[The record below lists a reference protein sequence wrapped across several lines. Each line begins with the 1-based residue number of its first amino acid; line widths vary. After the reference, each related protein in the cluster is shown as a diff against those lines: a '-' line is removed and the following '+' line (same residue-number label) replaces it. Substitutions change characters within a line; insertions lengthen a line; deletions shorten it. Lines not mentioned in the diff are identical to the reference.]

1 MKNDYLPGKAL
12 LWFMLLY
19 HATIGVLLILSGELT
34 IKFASVALGWT
45 IEGSAE
51 LGVAGEILGCFLIAF
66 ACMLFVISTDPV
78 KYRALLTVAIVL
90 IVLRVGQRFYFSSK
104 VMEVFQ
110 VPETRYW
117 MSTGFVLLLGV
128 LLFLF
133 RQQVGREPARI

>member
-19 HATIGVLLILSGELT
+19 HASIGVLLILSGELT

-51 LGVAGEILGCFLIAF
+51 LGIAGEILGCFLIAF

-78 KYRALLTVAIVL
+78 KYRALLTVAIVF

-117 MSTGFVLLLGV
+117 ISTGFVLLLGV